1 MIMWVVILVWVYL
14 VLLLSSNSKLMIRLG
29 ELALALQFYFII
41 AGHPS
46 YQAALALWDGLLII
60 NGLLLT
66 LELFLLGLA
75 IVIIAGQWQGQPLN
89 TLMLMANVMG
99 IVYLLASKD
108 WLATVAAWELFN
120 LALYLVAGFRGL
132 QYFLVS
138 ALATTFL
145 LLGAAMIYAL
155 TGTTHHEGLQT
166 LSNVNVNLAL
176 GFMATAFL
184 VKLGAAPFHGWAP
197 DLYSG
202 LALPVTLWFALL
214 PKLAIIGVLWSLS
227 ANDRLIAYPGYLSL
241 LCFLVGSVG
250 LAGQW
255 QMGRFLAYSAIVHVA
270 YFLLAYGNLAFTSYL
285 FYAFIYA
292 LTVLNLLIVIGGGSK
307 GAVRGGRYNF
317 QFLTRT
323 RANRALALAFAVSL
337 FSLAAIPPLAGFFAK
352 LTILAEE
359 VHCLAILAV
368 LASTL
373 SAANYLTLVL
383 LAILDLKV
391 EPDFHFSLV
400 LPPLTGYIIATLT
413 LILAL
418 AGVCFT

>member
-1 MIMWVVILVWVYL
+1 MIWVVILVWVYL
-14 VLLLSSNSKLMIRLG
+14 VLLLSSGAKLIIRVTD
-29 ELALALQFYFII
+29 LALALQLYFLI
-41 AGHPS
+41 AGYPT
-46 YQAALALWDGLLII
+46 YLAALALWDGLLLI

-75 IVIIAGQWQGQPLN
+75 LVIVNGQWQGQPLN
-89 TLMLMANVMG
+89 TLMLVANLMG
-99 IVYLLASKD
+99 VVYLLASKD
-108 WLATVAAWELFN
+108 WLSTVAAWELFN

-145 LLGAAMIYAL
+145 LWGAALIYAQ
-155 TGTTHHEGLQT
+155 TGTTHHEGLQMVGVT
-166 LSNVNVNLAL
+166 LKVNL

-214 PKLAIIGVLWSLS
+214 PKLAILGVLWSLAINS
-227 ANDRLIAYPGYLSL
+227 LIQVAYPGYLSL

-255 QMGRFLAYSAIVHVA
+255 QIGRFIAYSAVVHVG
-270 YFLLAYGNLAFTSYL
+270 YFLLAYGNLAFASYI

-292 LTVLNLLIVIGGGSK
+292 LTVLNLFLVICSGS
-307 GAVRGGRYNF
+307 AVRGGRYNF

-323 RANRALALAFAVSL
+323 RSNRALAVAFAISA
-337 FSLAAIPPLAGFFAK
+337 FSLAAIPPLAGFYAK

-359 VHCLAILAV
+359 LHPLAILAV

-400 LPPLTGYIIATLT
+400 LPPLTGYLIATLT
-413 LILAL
+413 LILSL
-418 AGVCFT
+418 AFVVI

>member
-1 MIMWVVILVWVYL
+1 MAMWALILVWVYL

-29 ELALALQFYFII
+29 ELALALQFYFLI

-66 LELFLLGLA
+66 FELFLLGLA

-108 WLATVAAWELFN
+108 WIATVAAWELFN

-138 ALATTFL
+138 GLATTFL
-145 LLGAAMIYAL
+145 LLGVAMIYAL

-166 LSNVNVNLAL
+166 LCSNNITFAL

-227 ANDRLIAYPGYLSL
+227 ANQSL
-241 LCFLVGSVG
+241 LWLCYGS
-250 LAGQW
+250 
-255 QMGRFLAYSAIVHVA
+255 I
-270 YFLLAYGNLAFTSYL
+270 
-285 FYAFIYA
+285 
-292 LTVLNLLIVIGGGSK
+292 
-307 GAVRGGRYNF
+307 
-317 QFLTRT
+317 
-323 RANRALALAFAVSL
+323 
-337 FSLAAIPPLAGFFAK
+337 
-352 LTILAEE
+352 
-359 VHCLAILAV
+359 
-368 LASTL
+368 
-373 SAANYLTLVL
+373 
-383 LAILDLKV
+383 
-391 EPDFHFSLV
+391 
-400 LPPLTGYIIATLT
+400 
-413 LILAL
+413 
-418 AGVCFT
+418 

>member
-1 MIMWVVILVWVYL
+1 MVP
-14 VLLLSSNSKLMIRLG
+14 SSSSFGSTL
-29 ELALALQFYFII
+29 YF
-41 AGHPS
+41 AG
-46 YQAALALWDGLLII
+46 
-60 NGLLLT
+60 
-66 LELFLLGLA
+66 F
-75 IVIIAGQWQGQPLN
+75 IVIGFTLAHQWEIA
-89 TLMLMANVMG
+89 ANHQFCSDQFG
-99 IVYLLASKD
+99 SAS
-108 WLATVAAWELFN
+108 L
-120 LALYLVAGFRGL
+120 
-132 QYFLVS
+132 
-138 ALATTFL
+138 
-145 LLGAAMIYAL
+145 
-155 TGTTHHEGLQT
+155 
-166 LSNVNVNLAL
+166 
-176 GFMATAFL
+176 
-184 VKLGAAPFHGWAP
+184 
-197 DLYSG
+197 
-202 LALPVTLWFALL
+202 FALL
-214 PKLAIIGVLWSLS
+214 AMVYQRPRQHHLGT
-227 ANDRLIAYPGYLSL
+227 YPGYLSL

-285 FYAFIYA
+285 FYAFIYG
-292 LTVLNLLIVIGGGSK
+292 LTVLNLLIVIGHGSK
-307 GAVRGGRYNF
+307 GVVRGGRYNF
-317 QFLTRT
+317 QFMTRT

-418 AGVCFT
+418 AGVLLLLKVALLMAVTISSLANSALGLLYSLIIPIAHDF

>member
-29 ELALALQFYFII
+29 ELALALQFYFVI

-89 TLMLMANVMG
+89 TLLLMANVMG

-145 LLGAAMIYAL
+145 LLGVAMIYAL
-155 TGTTHHEGLQT
+155 TGTTHYEGLQT

-176 GFMATAFL
+176 GFIATAFL
-184 VKLGAAPFHGWAP
+184 VKLGAAPFHSWAP

-214 PKLAIIGVLWSLS
+214 PKLAILGVLWSLAINS
-227 ANDRLIAYPGYLSL
+227 LIQVAYPGYLSL

-255 QMGRFLAYSAIVHVA
+255 QIGRFIAYSAVVHVG
-270 YFLLAYGNLAFTSYL
+270 YFLLAYGNLAFASYI

-292 LTVLNLLIVIGGGSK
+292 LTVLNLFLVICSGS
-307 GAVRGGRYNF
+307 AVRGGRYNF

-323 RANRALALAFAVSL
+323 RSNRALAVAFAISA
-337 FSLAAIPPLAGFFAK
+337 FSLAAIPPLAGFYAK

-359 VHCLAILAV
+359 LHPLAILAV

-400 LPPLTGYIIATLT
+400 LPPLTGYLIATLT
-413 LILAL
+413 LILSL
-418 AGVCFT
+418 AFVVI

>member
-1 MIMWVVILVWVYL
+1 MIWVVILVWVYL
-14 VLLLSSNSKLMIRLG
+14 VLLLSSGAKLIIRVTD
-29 ELALALQFYFII
+29 LALALQLDFLI
-41 AGHPS
+41 AGYPT
-46 YQAALALWDGLLII
+46 YLAALALWDGLLLI

-75 IVIIAGQWQGQPLN
+75 LVIVNGQWQGQPLN
-89 TLMLMANVMG
+89 TLMLVANLMG
-99 IVYLLASKD
+99 VVYLLASKD
-108 WLATVAAWELFN
+108 WLSTVAAWELFN

-145 LLGAAMIYAL
+145 LWGAALIYAQ
-155 TGTTHHEGLQT
+155 TGTTHHEGLQMVGVT
-166 LSNVNVNLAL
+166 LKVNL

-214 PKLAIIGVLWSLS
+214 PKLAILGVLWSLAINS
-227 ANDRLIAYPGYLSL
+227 LIQVAYPGYLSL

-255 QMGRFLAYSAIVHVA
+255 QIGRFIAYSAVVHVA
-270 YFLLAYGNLAFTSYL
+270 YFLLAYGNLAFASYI

-292 LTVLNLLIVIGGGSK
+292 LTVLNLFLVICSGS
-307 GAVRGGRYNF
+307 AVRGGRYNF

-323 RANRALALAFAVSL
+323 RSNRALAVAFAISA
-337 FSLAAIPPLAGFFAK
+337 FSLAAIPPLAGFYAK

-359 VHCLAILAV
+359 LHPLAILAV

-373 SAANYLTLVL
+373 SAAHYLTLVL

-400 LPPLTGYIIATLT
+400 LPPLTGYLIATLT
-413 LILAL
+413 LILSL
-418 AGVCFT
+418 AFVVI